1 MICKHCG
8 HSLGENGEHLI
19 STIAGRYPEHWLIC
33 GVQIAPQDANGI
45 PLCACENPESEK
57 GEQGEMKK
65 FTFMNK
71 NNREIEITMD
81 ENSGGI
87 INKAGFAPFINALH
101 EHRFSKGY
109 LVLNSV
115 DSSVRIC
122 KVCHKA
128 LFISE
133 DWLKEYIPDMCIT
146 PFGTSKE
153 SE

>member
-1 MICKHCG
+1 
-8 HSLGENGEHLI
+8 
-19 STIAGRYPEHWLIC
+19 
-33 GVQIAPQDANGI
+33 
-45 PLCACENPESEK
+45 
-57 GEQGEMKK
+57 MKK
-65 FTFMNK
+65 FTYLNT
-71 NNREIEITMD
+71 NRQEIEITID

-87 INKAGFAPFINALH
+87 RDKTGFAPFINALH
-101 EHRFSKGY
+101 EHRFGKGY